1 VSDKTED
8 PTPRRLRRARAEG
21 DSGAS
26 SHAAQ
31 AVAFV
36 LAVAIVPSAVR
47 ALASEASSELHG
59 AIERAGRVRAIGGAV
74 LARAFDAQTFATSVL
89 SVVLPALVTVGVA
102 GGLAHAVQTGGV
114 MASGRLTPKLDRL
127 DPIAGAKALLS
138 GPRLFAVGRAFVAAL
153 LVGWLACRDL
163 SDRVLDVARVAGR
176 PAWAGVVVADVA
188 GRFAWHAAAVGLGL
202 GLLDFVVAR
211 RVWLGRL
218 RMTREEVR
226 REHKDSEGDPAVRAA
241 RHRAYQEL
249 LAQAAIA
256 NVRTATVVVVNPT
269 HLACALRYDEKGGDE
284 APVVV
289 ASGEGDLAARI
300 AQAAQEWGVPIV
312 RDVPLARA
320 LVELSVGE
328 AIPEALYEVVAE
340 ILRELWEA
348 EPERH
353 SR

>member
-1 VSDKTED
+1 VSDRTED

-36 LAVAIVPSAVR
+36 LAVAVAPPAVR
-47 ALASEASSELHG
+47 ALASEAASEL
-59 AIERAGRVRAIGGAV
+59 RAAMGQAVHARATGLPAF
-74 LARAFDAQTFATSVL
+74 ARAFDSQAFAGRVL
-89 SVVLPALVTVGVA
+89 SLVLPALVAVGAVGA
-102 GGLAHAVQTGGV
+102 LAHLVQTGGT
-114 MASGRLTPKLDRL
+114 MASGRLAPKLDRL

-138 GPRLFAVGRAFVAAL
+138 GARFFAVGRAFAAAL

-163 SDRVLDVARVAGR
+163 SDRVADVARVAGR
-176 PAWAGVVVADVA
+176 PQWASVVVADVA
-188 GRFAWHAAAVGLGL
+188 GRFAWHAAAVGLAL
-202 GLLDFVVAR
+202 GLLDFFVTR
-211 RVWLGRL
+211 RTWLGRL
-218 RMTREEVR
+218 RMTREEVK
-226 REHKDSEGDPAVRAA
+226 REHKEAEGDPLVRAA

-249 LAQAAIA
+249 VAQTAIA

-289 ASGEGDLAARI
+289 AAGEGDLAARI
-300 AQAAQEWGVPIV
+300 AQAAREWGVPVV

-320 LVELSVGE
+320 LVELRVGD

-340 ILRELWEA
+340 VLRELWEA
-348 EPERH
+348 EREP
-353 SR
+353 